1 MDPDS
6 GPAIYLQ
13 LLLLLILTLINAFFA
28 ASEMAMIAVDRN
40 RLNEKAEKGSKK
52 AQLILNLRK
61 EQSRFLSTI
70 QVGITFANLFSAA
83 YAATGI
89 STKVGAL
96 LGRLG
101 LAYSERISLV
111 LVTVILSFFTL
122 VFGELVPKRVALQ
135 SPERFAMFS
144 VGAINLFSK
153 LTRPFVALLSFSTN
167 TVLKLLGIS
176 LEGVEEKVTMED
188 LKAIVNV
195 GQEQGVINPVEKG
208 MIDSIIVFDDKLAE
222 EIMTARTEVF
232 MIDVNDPIEDYLE
245 ELMRLQYS
253 RIPVYEDNVDN
264 IIGILYVK
272 DLLKSSYDEGFKDVE
287 IREIIRPAY
296 FVPER
301 KNINDLFLDLKA
313 SRNHIAILIDEYGGF
328 SGIVTMED
336 LIEEIV
342 GEIDDEY
349 DHDDPDVTQVN
360 SRSYLVK
367 GSLSIMDLNQR
378 LDLHLDEQTEDYD
391 SVGGLMITEL
401 GYIPES
407 GDNSSV
413 VVDGITFTIVEV
425 EDNRIQKAMVDI
437 PEQPEELEN
446 QYED

>member
-40 RLNEKAEKGSKK
+40 RLNEKAEKGNKR

-96 LGRLG
+96 LARVG

-111 LVTVILSFFTL
+111 IVTLILSFFTL

-135 SPERFAMFS
+135 APERFAMFS

-153 LTRPFVALLSFSTN
+153 ITKPFVALLSFSTN

-272 DLLKSSYDEGFKDVE
+272 DLLKSSYDEGFKDVDL
-287 IREIIRPAY
+287 REIIRPAY

-437 PEQPEELEN
+437 PEETQETEQE
-446 QYED
+446 

>member
-6 GPAIYLQ
+6 GPAIYFQ
-13 LLLLLILTLINAFFA
+13 ILLLIILTMINAFFA

-40 RLNEKAEKGSKK
+40 RLNEKAEKGNKK

-61 EQSRFLSTI
+61 EQSKFLSTI

-89 STKVGAL
+89 SQKFGNVLSNVGVI
-96 LGRLG
+96 
-101 LAYSERISLV
+101 YSERIALV
-111 LVTVILSFFTL
+111 VVTIILSFFTL

-135 SPERFAMFS
+135 SSEKFAMFS

-153 LTRPFVALLSFSTN
+153 ITRPFVALLSVSTN
-167 TVLKLLGIS
+167 FVLKLMGIS

-195 GQEQGVINPVEKG
+195 GQEQGVINPVEKN

-232 MIDVNDPIEDYLE
+232 MIDVNDPLEDYLE

-272 DLLKSSYDEGFKDVE
+272 DLLKSTYEEGFKGVDL
-287 IREIIRPAY
+287 REIIRPAY
-296 FVPER
+296 FVHER
-301 KNINDLFLDLKA
+301 KNINDLFMDLKA
-313 SRNHIAILIDEYGGF
+313 SRNHIAVLIDEYGGF

-349 DHDDPDVTQVN
+349 DHDDPEVTQVN
-360 SRSYLVK
+360 SRSFLVK

-378 LDLHLDEQTEDYD
+378 LGLHLDEQTEDYD

-413 VVDGITFTIVEV
+413 VVDGLTFTIVEV
-425 EDNRIQKAMVDI
+425 EDNRIQKAKVDI
-437 PEQPEELEN
+437 PEDIEESIADE
-446 QYED
+446 